1 MTPSTSTPGEK
12 PGTSWSTSSRSRAPE
27 ARISSR
33 DSRVSTPGLSR
44 TVAGRTDATLVS
56 CFKRASASK
65 RSSSDC
71 PRAATPSSKSAA
83 APSCANR
90 SRCMRSPFSAS
101 DFSRAAEARHRQ
113 LFGLS
118 ACGRCAASV
127 DGRIGET
134 LRGAEE
140 EPTKIEALAGEVAEG
155 SAHDQDGKRRRLPRE
170 TLLEVAL
177 PGGADPLLFGNAGDE
192 GERDVEVV
200 GAAVEQNR
208 VVAARVRLYPPR
220 RLDDAGGQRPD
231 GRNGTRPFRDR
242 ARPIPAHQSEGE
254 GSGRRRRHGEG
265 TRGTAQPRQRLVS
278 EDEGQRRRDQ
288 REPRHRAEV
297 EQDRRAEREIR
308 GRKPGERDE
317 VPSGLKTPQRP
328 DRPPK
333 PEQSEGGGGDE
344 TYRERPVHE
353 VLQARPQGTEGVRR
367 HPGEHRVIPVDVA

>member
-1 MTPSTSTPGEK
+1 SGRRLGRGP
-12 PGTSWSTSSRSRAPE
+12 A
-27 ARISSR
+27 
-33 DSRVSTPGLSR
+33 R
-44 TVAGRTDATLVS
+44 TVPVRPRQAARAQPRRAAQTDRDACGPPSPRAISAEQRKLATGNYL
-56 CFKRASASK
+56 ASA
-65 RSSSDC
+65 RV
-71 PRAATPSSKSAA
+71 A
-83 APSCANR
+83 
-90 SRCMRSPFSAS
+90 
-101 DFSRAAEARHRQ
+101 
-113 LFGLS
+113 
-118 ACGRCAASV
+118 RCAASV

-192 GERDVEVV
+192 G
-200 GAAVEQNR
+200 
-208 VVAARVRLYPPR
+208 
-220 RLDDAGGQRPD
+220 QR
-231 GRNGTRPFRDR
+231 G
-242 ARPIPAHQSEGE
+242 
-254 GSGRRRRHGEG
+254 
-265 TRGTAQPRQRLVS
+265 
-278 EDEGQRRRDQ
+278 RDQ

-353 VLQARPQGTEGVRR
+353 VLQARPQGT
-367 HPGEHRVIPVDVA
+367 